1 MPEPLSRSHSGI
13 LDDLMPKPLSLRKQE
28 PKKQGMSCPTTKDLT
43 MMAQEQALQRP
54 PHPTD
59 QQNQSNFNLHDKHPE
74 QNPVVLMSLE
84 LVPLHLMSDHGERL
98 TSIHQCRYLDQA
110 KAEKISEWVEYPA
123 PGKQGLMPQW
133 AGHEIPAIQATLR
146 AILGERYE
154 PLNSFVED
162 ALQMVAMGDESES
175 RPETDGDEEELD
187 WLDDVTDL
195 LYLARKEW

>member
-1 MPEPLSRSHSGI
+1 
-13 LDDLMPKPLSLRKQE
+13 
-28 PKKQGMSCPTTKDLT
+28 